1 MRRVDR
7 LCFSISGMRLITAHK
22 ILIGSATVFFIF
34 FAFWE
39 WQNYS
44 HSGEF
49 WAAARS
55 GLYLLVAAA
64 FGVYLKN
71 LRHWYKLK

>member
-1 MRRVDR
+1 
-7 LCFSISGMRLITAHK
+7 MRLITAHR

-39 WQNYS
+39 WRNYS
-44 HSGEF
+44 QSGET

-55 GLYLLVAAA
+55 GLYLLVALG

-71 LRHWYKLK
+71 LRRLYKLK